1 MIFQKSSDMRFFIG
15 VLAILGLF
23 QLTNGFNLKPKFQL
37 KLSSLKRAAEGSHRT
52 LDAQRV
58 RQSSINMVV
67 KMEVPQNPPLSLYE
81 VFAPPL
87 LDRTMLTWMLAGQ
100 ALLLSFGLAL
110 AAIFKVDILH
120 MPAMG
125 FDLPAAQM
133 SLAYAAAMSGTEM
146 FIRL

>member
-1 MIFQKSSDMRFFIG
+1 MRFITG
-15 VLAILGLF
+15 VFAVLGLI
-23 QLTNGFNLKPKFQL
+23 QLTNGFNLKPKFLL
-37 KLSSLKRAAEGSHRT
+37 KPSSVKNVIERPHRV

-133 SLAYAAAMSGTEM
+133 SLAYAAAMSGKEKVT
-146 FIRL
+146 RL